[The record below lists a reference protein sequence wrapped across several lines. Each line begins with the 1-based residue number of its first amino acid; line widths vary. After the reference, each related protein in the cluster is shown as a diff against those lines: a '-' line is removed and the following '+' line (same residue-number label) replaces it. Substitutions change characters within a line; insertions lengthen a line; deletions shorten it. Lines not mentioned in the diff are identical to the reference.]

1 MNIILAVIIL
11 GFLVAIHE
19 FGHFIVAKISGMYV
33 TTFSIGMGPKIA
45 SFQKGETEYVIS
57 VIPAGGFV
65 SVKGITG
72 DPEIDDDPDDP
83 RLFQNRPILHRMLFT
98 VAGPFMN
105 FLTALA
111 ALLVFYL
118 ALGVN
123 VVDNDSPP
131 IIAEVSAD
139 SAAEAAGLEV
149 GDELL
154 SINGQPMITWA
165 DVDSFMEAYQSG
177 AMDIVYERD
186 GAQQE
191 TILTPVYNDSLNRYA
206 LGVTKELQSTHMDL
220 SVGQALQQSTYMTL
234 SMSTVIFDAVLD
246 LVTGRT
252 AVTDEE
258 GGLSGPVGIV
268 NAIGDSV
275 DQGIWSVVSLIAVL
289 SVNFGLL
296 NMLPVPALDGSRFL
310 FLLIE
315 AVRGIPISQEKE
327 TLVTLVGVMALFAL
341 MIYVTYNDIMNI
353 VN

>member
-1 MNIILAVIIL
+1 MSIIIAIIIL

-19 FGHFIVAKISGMYV
+19 FGHFVVAKISGMYV

-57 VIPAGGFV
+57 AIPAGGFV

-105 FLTALA
+105 FLTALV
-111 ALLVFYL
+111 ALLIFYL

-131 IIAEVSAD
+131 VIAEISAD
-139 SAAEAAGLEV
+139 SAAEAAGLAV
-149 GDELL
+149 GDEIL
-154 SINGQPMITWA
+154 SINGQPMQTWT
-165 DVDSFMEAYQSG
+165 DVDDFMANYTSG
-177 AMDIVYERD
+177 TMDIVYSRD
-186 GAQQE
+186 GATAE
-191 TILTPVYNDSLNRYA
+191 TVLTPAYNDQLNRYA
-206 LGVTKELQSTHMDL
+206 LGVTKALETTHQEL
-220 SVGQALQQSTYMTL
+220 SVSQALQQSTYVTVG
-234 SMSTVIFDAVLD
+234 MSTVIFDAVID

-310 FLLIE
+310 FLIIE
-315 AVRGIPISQEKE
+315 AVRGIPVSQDKE
-327 TLVTLVGVMALFAL
+327 TLVNLLGMMALFAL
-341 MIYVTYNDIMNI
+341 MIYVTYNDIVNI

>member
-1 MNIILAVIIL
+1 MNIILAIIIL

-19 FGHFIVAKISGMYV
+19 FGHFVVAKISGMYV

-57 VIPAGGFV
+57 AIPAGGFV
-65 SVKGITG
+65 SVKGISG
-72 DPEIDDDPDDP
+72 DPDIDDDPDDP

-98 VAGPFMN
+98 IAGPVMN
-105 FLTALA
+105 FLTALV
-111 ALLVFYL
+111 ALLVFYM
-118 ALGVN
+118 ALGVD

-131 IIAEVSAD
+131 VIAEISAD
-139 SAAEAAGLEV
+139 SAAQDAGLAV
-149 GDELL
+149 GDEIL
-154 SINGQPMITWA
+154 SINGKTMATWS
-165 DVDSFMEAYQSG
+165 DVDQFMQSYKSG
-177 AMDIVYERD
+177 SMDVLYSRD
-186 GAQQE
+186 GVTAE
-191 TILTPVYNDSLNRYA
+191 TVLTPVYDEQLNRYA
-206 LGVTKELQSTHMDL
+206 LGVTKQLESTHQSL
-220 SVGQALQQSTYMTL
+220 SFGQAMQQSTYVTIG
-234 SMSTVIFDAVLD
+234 MSTVIFDAVID

-252 AVTDEE
+252 AVNDEE
-258 GGLSGPVGIV
+258 GGLAGPVGIV

-275 DQGIWSVVSLIAVL
+275 DAGIWSVVSLIAVL

>member
-57 VIPAGGFV
+57 AIPAGGFV

-131 IIAEVSAD
+131 VIAEVSAD

-154 SINGQPMITWA
+154 SINGQPMTTWA

-191 TILTPVYNDSLNRYA
+191 TMLTPVYNDSLNRYA

-220 SVGQALQQSTYMTL
+220 SVGQALQQSTYTTL

>member
-1 MNIILAVIIL
+1 MNIIISIFIL

-57 VIPAGGFV
+57 AIPAGGFV
-65 SVKGITG
+65 SVKGISG
-72 DPEIDDDPDDP
+72 DPDDDIDPDDP

-98 VAGPFMN
+98 IAGPFMN
-105 FLTALA
+105 FLTALV
-111 ALLVFYL
+111 ALLIFYL

-131 IIAEVSAD
+131 IIAEITAD
-139 SAAEAAGLEV
+139 SAAATAGLEV

-154 SINGQPMITWA
+154 SINGEAMQTWN
-165 DVDSFMEAYQSG
+165 DVDVYMEHYQSG
-177 AMDIVYERD
+177 DMVITYSRD
-186 GAQQE
+186 GKTEE
-191 TILTPVYNDSLNRYA
+191 TVLTPIYNDSLHRYA
-206 LGVTKELQSTHMDL
+206 LGVTKQLESTHEDL
-220 SVGQALQQSTYMTL
+220 SFTEALRQSSVMTAG
-234 SMSTVIFDAVLD
+234 MSTVIFDAVMD

-252 AVTDEE
+252 AVNDEE

-275 DQGIWSVVSLIAVL
+275 SQGVWSVVSLVAIL

-315 AVRGIPISQEKE
+315 AIRGIPVSQNKE
-327 TLVTLVGVMALFAL
+327 MFVNVIGMLALMML
-341 MIYVTYNDIMNI
+341 MIYVTYNDILNL

>member
-45 SFQKGETEYVIS
+45 TFQKGETEYVIS
-57 VIPAGGFV
+57 AIPAGGFV

-83 RLFQNRPILHRMLFT
+83 RLFQNRPIIHRMLFT
-98 VAGPFMN
+98 VAGPVMN
-105 FLTALA
+105 FITALV
-111 ALLVFYL
+111 ALLIFYM
-118 ALGVN
+118 ALGVD

-131 IIAEVSAD
+131 VIAQVTAD
-139 SAAEAAGLEV
+139 SAAEDAGLAV
-149 GDELL
+149 GDKILA
-154 SINGQPMITWA
+154 IGDKDVKTWN
-165 DVDSFMEAYQSG
+165 DVDSFMADYNGGELPMTVARDNTTEQLTLHPAYDEQ
-177 AMDIVYERD
+177 
-186 GAQQE
+186 
-191 TILTPVYNDSLNRYA
+191 LNRYA
-206 LGVTKELQSTHMDL
+206 IGVTKELQTSHQDL
-220 SVGQALQQSTYMTL
+220 SFTQSLKQSAFVTAG
-234 SMSTVIFDAVLD
+234 MSTVILDAVMD

-252 AVTDEE
+252 AVNDEE

-268 NAIGDSV
+268 NAIGNSV

-296 NMLPVPALDGSRFL
+296 NMLPIPALDGSRFL

-315 AVRGIPISQEKE
+315 AVRGIPVSQNKE
-327 TLVTLVGVMALFAL
+327 TLVNLVGMMALFAL
-341 MIYVTYNDIMNI
+341 MIYVTYNDIAHLFQ
-353 VN
+353 

>member
-1 MNIILAVIIL
+1 MNIILAIIIL

-19 FGHFIVAKISGMYV
+19 FGHFVVAKISGMYV

-57 VIPAGGFV
+57 AIPAGGFV

-105 FLTALA
+105 FLTALV
-111 ALLVFYL
+111 ALLIFYL

-139 SAAEAAGLEV
+139 SAAEAAGLAV
-149 GDELL
+149 GDEIL
-154 SINGQPMITWA
+154 SINGQPMQTWT
-165 DVDSFMEAYQSG
+165 DVDDFMANYTSG
-177 AMDIVYERD
+177 TMDIVYSRD
-186 GAQQE
+186 GATAE
-191 TILTPVYNDSLNRYA
+191 TVLTPAYNDQLNRYA
-206 LGVTKELQSTHMDL
+206 LGVTKALETTHQEL
-220 SVGQALQQSTYMTL
+220 SVSQALQQSTYVTVG
-234 SMSTVIFDAVLD
+234 MSTVIFDAVID

-310 FLLIE
+310 FLIIE
-315 AVRGIPISQEKE
+315 AVRGIPVSQDKE
-327 TLVTLVGVMALFAL
+327 TLVNLLGMMALFAL
-341 MIYVTYNDIMNI
+341 MIYVTYNDIVNI

>member
-1 MNIILAVIIL
+1 MNIILAIIIL

-19 FGHFIVAKISGMYV
+19 FGHFVVAKISGMYV

-57 VIPAGGFV
+57 AIPAGGFV

-105 FLTALA
+105 FLTALV
-111 ALLVFYL
+111 ALLIFYL

-131 IIAEVSAD
+131 VIAEISAD
-139 SAAEAAGLEV
+139 SAAEAAGLAV
-149 GDELL
+149 GDEIL
-154 SINGQPMITWA
+154 SINGQPMQTWT
-165 DVDSFMEAYQSG
+165 DVDDFMANYTSG
-177 AMDIVYERD
+177 TMDIVYSRD
-186 GAQQE
+186 GATAE
-191 TILTPVYNDSLNRYA
+191 TVLTPAYNDQLNRYA
-206 LGVTKELQSTHMDL
+206 LGVTKALETTHQEL
-220 SVGQALQQSTYMTL
+220 SVSQALQQSTYVTVG
-234 SMSTVIFDAVLD
+234 MSTVIFDAVID

-310 FLLIE
+310 FLIIE
-315 AVRGIPISQEKE
+315 AVRGIPVSQDKE
-327 TLVTLVGVMALFAL
+327 TLVNLLGMMALFAL
-341 MIYVTYNDIMNI
+341 MIYVTYNDIVNI

>member
-154 SINGQPMITWA
+154 SINGQPMTTWA

-191 TILTPVYNDSLNRYA
+191 TMLTPVYNDSLNRYA

>member
-1 MNIILAVIIL
+1 MNIILAIIIL

-19 FGHFIVAKISGMYV
+19 FGHFVVAKISGMYV

-57 VIPAGGFV
+57 AIPAGGFV

-98 VAGPFMN
+98 VAGPLMN
-105 FLTALA
+105 FLTALV
-111 ALLVFYL
+111 ALLIFYL

-139 SAAEAAGLEV
+139 SAAEAAGLAV
-149 GDELL
+149 GDEIL
-154 SINGQPMITWA
+154 SINGQTMQTWE
-165 DVDSFMEAYQSG
+165 DVDSFMASYKSG
-177 AMDIVYERD
+177 EMDILYSRD
-186 GAQQE
+186 GATAE
-191 TILTPVYNDSLNRYA
+191 TTLTPAYNGQLNRYA
-206 LGVTKELQSTHMDL
+206 LGVTKQLETTHETL
-220 SVGQALQQSTYMTL
+220 SVGQAFQQSTYMTIG
-234 SMSTVIFDAVLD
+234 MSTIIFDAVID

-252 AVTDEE
+252 AVNDEE

-310 FLLIE
+310 FLVIE
-315 AVRGIPISQEKE
+315 AVRGIPVSQDKE
-327 TLVTLVGVMALFAL
+327 TLVNLLGMMALFAL
-341 MIYVTYNDIMNI
+341 MIYVTYNDILNI

>member
-1 MNIILAVIIL
+1 MSIIIAIIIL

-57 VIPAGGFV
+57 AIPAGGFV

-72 DPEIDDDPDDP
+72 DPDIDDDPDDP

-105 FLTALA
+105 FVTALV
-111 ALLVFYL
+111 ALMALYMI
-118 ALGVN
+118 LGVN

-131 IIAEVSAD
+131 IIAEVTAD
-139 SAAEAAGLEV
+139 SAAEAAGLEA
-149 GDELL
+149 GDEILMV
-154 SINGQPMITWA
+154 NGQTITTWA
-165 DVDSFMEAYQSG
+165 DMDQYMNDYKQG
-177 AMDIVYERD
+177 AMTITYERD
-186 GAQQE
+186 GVRAE
-191 TILTPVYNDSLNRYA
+191 TQLTPSYNEDLKRYA
-206 LGVTKELQSTHMDL
+206 LGVTKQVETTQQTLGVGDAFRQSL
-220 SVGQALQQSTYMTL
+220 YMTAG
-234 SMSTVIFDAVLD
+234 MSTIIFDAVID
-246 LVTGRT
+246 LVTGET
-252 AVTDEE
+252 SVTDEE

-275 DQGIWSVVSLIAVL
+275 SQGIWSVVSLIAVL

-315 AVRGIPISQEKE
+315 AVRGIPVSQNKE
-327 TLVTLVGVMALFAL
+327 MLVNLVGMMALFAL
-341 MIYVTYNDIMNI
+341 MIYVTYNDI
-353 VN
+353 VNLIN

>member
-1 MNIILAVIIL
+1 MTIIIAIIIL

-57 VIPAGGFV
+57 AIPAGGFV

-105 FLTALA
+105 FVTAVV
-111 ALLVFYL
+111 ALMALYML
-118 ALGVN
+118 LGVS
-123 VVDNDSPP
+123 VIDNDSPP
-131 IIAEVSAD
+131 VIAEVTAD
-139 SAAEAAGLEV
+139 SAAEAAGIEA
-149 GDELL
+149 GDKILTVD
-154 SINGQPMITWA
+154 GQPISTWEDMDQYMNDYQQGAITIA
-165 DVDSFMEAYQSG
+165 
-177 AMDIVYERD
+177 YERD
-186 GAQQE
+186 GVRAE
-191 TILTPVYNDSLNRYA
+191 TQLTPSYNEDLQRYA
-206 LGVTKELQSTHMDL
+206 LGVTKQVETNQETLGLGDAFRQSL
-220 SVGQALQQSTYMTL
+220 YMTA
-234 SMSTVIFDAVLD
+234 SMSTIIFDAVID
-246 LVTGRT
+246 LVTGET
-252 AVTDEE
+252 SVTDEE

-275 DQGIWSVVSLIAVL
+275 SQGIWSVVSLIAVL

-296 NMLPVPALDGSRFL
+296 NMLPVPVLDGSRFL

-315 AVRGIPISQEKE
+315 AVRGIPVSQNKE
-327 TLVTLVGVMALFAL
+327 MLVNLVGLMALFAL
-341 MIYVTYNDIMNI
+341 MIYVTYNDI
-353 VN
+353 VNLIN

>member
-1 MNIILAVIIL
+1 MNIILAIVIL

-45 SFQKGETEYVIS
+45 TFQKGETEYVIS
-57 VIPAGGFV
+57 AIPAGGFV

-72 DPEIDDDPDDP
+72 DPDIDDDPDDP

-98 VAGPFMN
+98 VAGPVMN
-105 FLTALA
+105 FLTALV
-111 ALLVFYL
+111 ALLIFYL
-118 ALGVN
+118 ALGVD

-131 IIAEVSAD
+131 VIAEISAD
-139 SAAEAAGLEV
+139 SAAEDAGLVV
-149 GDELL
+149 GDKILA
-154 SINGQPMITWA
+154 INGKSMQTWN
-165 DVDSFMEAYQSG
+165 DVDSFMTDYNGG
-177 AMDIVYERD
+177 AIEMTLERD
-186 GAQQE
+186 GEVSE
-191 TILTPVYNDSLNRYA
+191 TTLHPAYDEQLNRYA
-206 LGVTKELQSTHMDL
+206 LGVTKKLETTHQSL
-220 SVGQALQQSTYMTL
+220 SFTQSLQQSTYVTIG
-234 SMSTVIFDAVLD
+234 MSTVIFDAVMD

-275 DQGIWSVVSLIAVL
+275 DQGVWSVVSLIAVL

-310 FLLIE
+310 FLVIE
-315 AVRGIPISQEKE
+315 AVRGIPVSQDKE
-327 TLVTLVGVMALFAL
+327 TLVNLVGMIALFAL
-341 MIYVTYNDIMNI
+341 MIYVTYNDIINI
-353 VN
+353 VQ

>member
-131 IIAEVSAD
+131 VIAEVSAD

-154 SINGQPMITWA
+154 SINGQPMTTWA

-191 TILTPVYNDSLNRYA
+191 TMLTPVYNDSLNRYA

-220 SVGQALQQSTYMTL
+220 SVGQALQQSIYTTL

>member
-118 ALGVN
+118 VLGVN

-154 SINGQPMITWA
+154 SINGQPMTTWA

-191 TILTPVYNDSLNRYA
+191 TMLTPVYNDSLNRYA
-206 LGVTKELQSTHMDL
+206 LGVTKELQSTHTDL